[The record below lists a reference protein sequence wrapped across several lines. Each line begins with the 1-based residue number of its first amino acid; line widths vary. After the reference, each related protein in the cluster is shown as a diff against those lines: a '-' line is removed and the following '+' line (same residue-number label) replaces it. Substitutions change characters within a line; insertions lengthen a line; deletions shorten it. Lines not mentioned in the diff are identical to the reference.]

1 MTSEDVRS
9 ELEKNP
15 FVPIRL
21 HMVSGRSVDVLNNGM
36 AMLLQNAVL
45 VFHPPPNEGY
55 DIIALRNIEMFEQ
68 LDNRVA

>member
-45 VFHPPPNEGY
+45 VFHPPP
-55 DIIALRNIEMFEQ
+55 
-68 LDNRVA
+68 